1 MSLKND
7 VKITNY
13 FVKAVLNDKTIVT
26 LYGELSQT
34 SMKDQ
39 IVIQRVLTTPGGKVI
54 AEKNP
59 IIMETFDNQDGIRKE
74 FSMGWSVC
82 QADDFNVYDKELAI
96 KYAQMH
102 FSRPL
107 VTYNFTYLNYDQ
119 IEALMMNEI
128 NFVVNK
134 FFSNLH
140 IIETTFECY
149 NN

>member
-1 MSLKND
+1 MSLKNE
-7 VKITNY
+7 VKIKNY
-13 FVKAVLNDKTIVT
+13 VAKAVLSDKTILTV
-26 LYGELSQT
+26 YGELAQT
-34 SMKDQ
+34 SMKEQ
-39 IVIQRVLTTPGGKVI
+39 IMVQRVLTTPGGKVL

-82 QADDFNVYDKELAI
+82 QPEDYNVYDKELAI
-96 KYAQMH
+96 RYAQMH

-128 NFVVNK
+128 DFVVNK
-134 FFSNLH
+134 NFKNVNVV
-140 IIETTFECY
+140 ETVFECY
-149 NN
+149 D

>member
-1 MSLKND
+1 
-7 VKITNY
+7 
-13 FVKAVLNDKTIVT
+13 
-26 LYGELSQT
+26 
-34 SMKDQ
+34 
-39 IVIQRVLTTPGGKVI
+39 
-54 AEKNP
+54 
-59 IIMETFDNQDGIRKE
+59 METFDNQDGIRKE

-140 IIETTFECY
+140 ITETTFECY

>member
-1 MSLKND
+1 MSLKNE
-7 VKITNY
+7 VKVKNY
-13 FVKAVLNDKTIVT
+13 VAKAVLSDKTILTV
-26 LYGELSQT
+26 YGELAQT
-34 SMKDQ
+34 SMKEQ
-39 IVIQRVLTTPGGKVI
+39 IMVQRVLTTPGGKVL

-82 QADDFNVYDKELAI
+82 QPEDYNVYDKELAI
-96 KYAQMH
+96 RYAQMH

-128 NFVVNK
+128 DFVVNK
-134 FFSNLH
+134 NFKNVNVV
-140 IIETTFECY
+140 ETVFECY
-149 NN
+149 D